1 MAAVDTGKS
10 FANGEQLTAA
20 KLNQMFGNSTFAA
33 GAVDNST
40 MTVNSL
46 GQLAVNQVTSSNIAT
61 NAINLDDIQQIDTDR
76 VLGRLSA
83 GSGNIEQI
91 TVDED
96 LTSVSAN
103 HDQLATSKA
112 IKDYIDTQITA
123 TVPKYINITSNSS
136 LNITQADSSSTTHTY
151 PIANFAGGAGLDTA
165 KIRGFFVEI
174 TATARYLG
182 SVTTADV
189 KVTMPDG
196 TDVVLLGHQAQ
207 SPEDNAQQ
215 VRGTVFAPVN
225 SGQTNFV
232 LKPTLSGNSKS
243 TTFTI
248 RGCLQYG

>member
-40 MTVNSL
+40 MTINSL
-46 GQLAVNQVTSSNIAT
+46 GQLAVNQVTSSNVA
-61 NAINLDDIQQIDTDR
+61 NNGLNLDDIQQIDTDR

-112 IKDYIDTQITA
+112 IKDYIDSQIAGNCIGVGQTWKAVSRAFNTTYTNSTGKPIVVAGIFTSNGADSAFVNINFTHADSSTA
-123 TVPKYINITSNSS
+123 TVRFCESSNSGGAVGMAGNIIIPVGASYDFAYFFFNSAS
-136 LNITQADSSSTTHTY
+136 LNTFQFY
-151 PIANFAGGAGLDTA
+151 
-165 KIRGFFVEI
+165 E
-174 TATARYLG
+174 
-182 SVTTADV
+182 
-189 KVTMPDG
+189 
-196 TDVVLLGHQAQ
+196 
-207 SPEDNAQQ
+207 
-215 VRGTVFAPVN
+215 
-225 SGQTNFV
+225 
-232 LKPTLSGNSKS
+232 LS
-243 TTFTI
+243 
-248 RGCLQYG
+248 

>member
-61 NAINLDDIQQIDTDR
+61 NTLNLDDIQQIDTDK

-83 GSGNIEQI
+83 ETGNVEQI

-96 LTSVSAN
+96 LTAVSAN

-112 IKDYIDTQITA
+112 IKDYIDSEIDKTIGHNQTWQSVSRA
-123 TVPKYINITSNSS
+123 
-136 LNITQADSSSTTHTY
+136 LDSTEYTNDTGK
-151 PIANFAGGAGLDTA
+151 PIMVNGVFAGNTDDHQVLISIKPIGGSYVEF
-165 KIRGFFVEI
+165 GFAHSTNSGGNV
-174 TATARYLG
+174 G
-182 SVTTADV
+182 SNGSTIV
-189 KVTMPDG
+189 
-196 TDVVLLGHQAQ
+196 
-207 SPEDNAQQ
+207 
-215 VRGTVFAPVN
+215 PVN
-225 SGQTNFV
+225 SVYKFRAIGDGITV
-232 LKPTLSGNSKS
+232 S
-243 TTFTI
+243 TFFEL
-248 RGCLQYG
+248 R

>member
-61 NAINLDDIQQIDTDR
+61 NAINLDDIQQIDTDK

-83 GSGNIEQI
+83 ETGNVEQI

-103 HDQLATSKA
+103 HD
-112 IKDYIDTQITA
+112 
-123 TVPKYINITSNSS
+123 
-136 LNITQADSSSTTHTY
+136 
-151 PIANFAGGAGLDTA
+151 
-165 KIRGFFVEI
+165 E
-174 TATARYLG
+174 
-182 SVTTADV
+182 
-189 KVTMPDG
+189 
-196 TDVVLLGHQAQ
+196 
-207 SPEDNAQQ
+207 
-215 VRGTVFAPVN
+215 
-225 SGQTNFV
+225 
-232 LKPTLSGNSKS
+232 
-243 TTFTI
+243 
-248 RGCLQYG
+248 